1 MYSRTWTC
9 TSTGSFSQ
17 RLARLS
23 GELKEADAILIGAGS
38 GLSASA
44 GLTYDG
50 KHFLSRFAD
59 FHEKYGITDMYSGGF
74 YPFPTPE
81 EYWAWWSRHIYYN
94 RYDAAPGKPYT
105 DLLHL
110 VSNRNYF
117 VLTTNVDHQFQAAGF
132 DETRLFCTQGDYGLW
147 QCSAP
152 CHQATYAN
160 EAAVRRMIA
169 EQTDMCIPTGLIPH
183 CPRCGR
189 PMTMNLRVDDTFVQD
204 EGFYAAA
211 SRYQGFLRRYE
222 GSRLLLLELGVG
234 GNTPGI
240 IKFPFLQMTA
250 QNPRA
255 VYACVN
261 LGQAFTL
268 SGLEAQSILLD
279 ADIGAVLAD
288 LRSLCAS

>member
-1 MYSRTWTC
+1 MR
-9 TSTGSFSQ
+9 
-17 RLARLS
+17 
-23 GELKEADAILIGAGS
+23 
-38 GLSASA
+38 
-44 GLTYDG
+44 
-50 KHFLSRFAD
+50 
-59 FHEKYGITDMYSGGF
+59 
-74 YPFPTPE
+74 
-81 EYWAWWSRHIYYN
+81 
-94 RYDAAPGKPYT
+94 
-105 DLLHL
+105 
-110 VSNRNYF
+110 
-117 VLTTNVDHQFQAAGF
+117 
-132 DETRLFCTQGDYGLW
+132 
-147 QCSAP
+147 
-152 CHQATYAN
+152 
-160 EAAVRRMIA
+160 
-169 EQTDMCIPTGLIPH
+169 IPTGLIPH

-211 SRYQGFLRRYE
+211 SRYQDFLRRYE

-240 IKFPFLQMTA
+240 IKFPFLQMMA

-268 SGLEAQSILLD
+268 SGLEGQSILLD